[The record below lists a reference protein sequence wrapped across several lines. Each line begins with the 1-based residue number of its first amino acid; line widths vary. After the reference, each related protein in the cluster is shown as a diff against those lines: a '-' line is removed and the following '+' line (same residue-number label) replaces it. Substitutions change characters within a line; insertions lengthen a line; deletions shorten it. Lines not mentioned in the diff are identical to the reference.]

1 VPGIH
6 VVLSMLDDVDGRD
19 KPGHDDAEGD
29 GRKTSI
35 AICDSPGNDGERVL
49 LHQLGGEQG
58 KRVTAFSAVIPGRR
72 RASPESILPHAP

>member
-1 VPGIH
+1 
-6 VVLSMLDDVDGRD
+6 

-35 AICDSPGNDGERVL
+35 AICDSPGNDRERVL

-58 KRVTAFSAVIPGRR
+58 KRVTAFSPVVPGRPQGEPGIHF
-72 RASPESILPHAP
+72 AS